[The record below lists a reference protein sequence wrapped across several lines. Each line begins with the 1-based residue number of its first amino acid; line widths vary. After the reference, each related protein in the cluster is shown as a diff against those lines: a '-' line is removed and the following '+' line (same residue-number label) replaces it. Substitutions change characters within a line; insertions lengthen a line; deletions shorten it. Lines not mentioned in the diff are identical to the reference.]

1 MRTGLGTLTRASSTS
16 PISSMTGPLSC
27 LHFIRQS
34 RNRAVGAVR
43 KGEIC
48 QGREDCRTD
57 EELAGVGL
65 QGCLSLILGAS
76 GPQVPPPCAC

>member
-1 MRTGLGTLTRASSTS
+1 M
-16 PISSMTGPLSC
+16 
-27 LHFIRQS
+27 
-34 RNRAVGAVR
+34 GAVR